1 MPPTP
6 EQVRAAVDA
15 YVDAYRQ
22 DSLEDLLATF
32 APDAVWHDPV
42 GAPPHEGHEGITA
55 FWDQIHTMAERIVLE
70 PKDVVVCGN
79 EAAMVFTINAHV
91 GDGGMVFDAIDTF
104 VVGDDAKI
112 TLLKA
117 YWDMGRAQPMADSA

>member
-1 MPPTP
+1 MPTP
-6 EQVRAAVDA
+6 EQVRATVDA

-22 DSLEDLLATF
+22 DSVEALLATF

-42 GAPPHEGHEGITA
+42 GAPPHEGQEGIRA

-70 PKDVVVCGN
+70 PKDIVVCGN
-79 EAAMVFTINAHV
+79 EAAMVFTINAQV
-91 GDGGMVFDAIDTF
+91 EGGGGMAFDAIDTF
-104 VVGDDAKI
+104 VVDDDAKI

-117 YWDMGRAQPMADSA
+117 YWDTGRARPMAD

>member
-1 MPPTP
+1 MPPTA
-6 EQVRAAVDA
+6 EQVRATVDA

-22 DSLEDLLATF
+22 DSLEALLATF

-42 GAPPHEGHEGITA
+42 GAPPHEGHEGIRA

-70 PKDVVVCGN
+70 PKDVIVCGN

-91 GDGGMVFDAIDTF
+91 GDSGMVFDAVEIF
-104 VVGDDAKI
+104 VIGDDARI